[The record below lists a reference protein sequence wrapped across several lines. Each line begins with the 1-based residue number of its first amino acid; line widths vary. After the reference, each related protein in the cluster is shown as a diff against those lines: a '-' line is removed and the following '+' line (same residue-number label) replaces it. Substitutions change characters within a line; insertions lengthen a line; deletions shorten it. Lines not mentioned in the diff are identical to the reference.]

1 MAAGHCRQRYSLPGA
16 SPGDSARISTRG
28 CAARSSHPCVC
39 SMGGKVGGGHN
50 SDLPL
55 PSSLC
60 QLSSCPTDA
69 PCRAL
74 VSMFPLQQVLGG
86 QSHSP
91 PRPLAFAERVRDG
104 RFPAMTKERGG
115 LVQTEVAGSRMNP
128 GGRGVPCSPVFTRKR
143 GGGVDGRGEISAAEM
158 QPPLPS
164 CIARVTAAGTEPL
177 RAPVGLFY

>member
-1 MAAGHCRQRYSLPGA
+1 MRQGRKWPRGTAGSGQEHLQETQPA
-16 SPGDSARISTRG
+16 SPPVAVLQGLLIPASAAWEGRL
-28 CAARSSHPCVC
+28 
-39 SMGGKVGGGHN
+39 GGGHN
-50 SDLPL
+50 SELPL

-74 VSMFPLQQVLGG
+74 VSTFPLQQVLGG
-86 QSHSP
+86 QS
-91 PRPLAFAERVRDG
+91 PRPSAFAERVRDG
-104 RFPAMTKERGG
+104 RFPAMTKEWGG
-115 LVQTEVAGSRMNP
+115 LVQTEVAGSRTSP

-158 QPPLPS
+158 QPLLPS
-164 CIARVTAAGTEPL
+164 CIARITAAGTEPL

>member
-1 MAAGHCRQRYSLPGA
+1 MAAGHCRQRPGA
-16 SPGDSARISTRG
+16 SPGDSACISTRG
-28 CAARSSHPCVC
+28 CAARSSHPCIC
-39 SMGGKVGGGHN
+39 SMGGKVGGGGHN
-50 SDLPL
+50 SELPL

-74 VSMFPLQQVLGG
+74 VSTFPLQQVLGG
-86 QSHSP
+86 QS
-91 PRPLAFAERVRDG
+91 PRPSAFAERVRDG
-104 RFPAMTKERGG
+104 RFPAMTKEWGG
-115 LVQTEVAGSRMNP
+115 LVQTEVAGSRTSP

-164 CIARVTAAGTEPL
+164 CIARITAAGTEPL